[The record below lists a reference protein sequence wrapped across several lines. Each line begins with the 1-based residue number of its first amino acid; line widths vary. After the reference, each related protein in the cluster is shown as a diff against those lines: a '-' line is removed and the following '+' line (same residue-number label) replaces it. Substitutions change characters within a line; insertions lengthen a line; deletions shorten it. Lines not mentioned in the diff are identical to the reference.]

1 MRRITMITGA
11 TAGIGEACAWK
22 FAGQKHD
29 LILTGRRADR
39 LEALADEIRK
49 SEGVEVQTLVFDVR
63 ARAAVQA
70 AWESLSEEW
79 RKVAILVNNAGLAL
93 GREPLHEGNVDEWD
107 PMLDTNVKGLLYVT
121 KMVLPEMVAARSGH
135 IINMGSVAGREVY
148 PNGNVYCASKFAVEG
163 LSRALRLDVAPF
175 NIKVTTISPG
185 AVETEF
191 SVVRFGG
198 DESKAAA
205 VYEGITP
212 LTGPDIAEM
221 VWFAA
226 SQPAHICIND
236 INLTC
241 TAQANVSTMIRNAG
255 M

>member
-1 MRRITMITGA
+1 MITGA

-39 LEALADEIRK
+39 LEALAGEIRRGD
-49 SEGVEVQTLVFDVR
+49 GVQVQTLVFDVQDR
-63 ARAAVQA
+63 ASVEA
-70 AWESLSEEW
+70 AWNSLSPEW
-79 RKVAILVNNAGLAL
+79 RKISILVNNAGLAL
-93 GREPLHEGNVDEWD
+93 GRAPIQEGDVEDWD
-107 PMLDTNVKGLLYVT
+107 IMIDTNVKGLLYVT
-121 KMVLPEMVAARSGH
+121 RTVLPEMITAKAGH
-135 IINMGSVAGREVY
+135 IINLGSVAGREVY
-148 PNGNVYCASKFAVEG
+148 PNGNVYCATKFAVEG
-163 LSRALRLDVAPF
+163 LSRAMRLDVAPY

-185 AVETEF
+185 LVETEF
-191 SVVRFGG
+191 SVVRFKG
-198 DESKAAA
+198 DQDKADAI
-205 VYEGITP
+205 YKGIDP

-241 TAQANVSTMIRNAG
+241 TAQANVSTVIRKTT
-255 M
+255 